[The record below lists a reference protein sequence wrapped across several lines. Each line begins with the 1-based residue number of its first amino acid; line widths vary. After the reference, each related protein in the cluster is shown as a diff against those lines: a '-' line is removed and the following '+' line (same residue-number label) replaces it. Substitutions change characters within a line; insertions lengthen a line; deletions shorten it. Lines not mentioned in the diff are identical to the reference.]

1 MFSLG
6 HRSGTESLTGRFVAD
21 DPTCPL
27 LELLSPSQ
35 LVSCEYNPREVTL
48 LAGGCHNGQVCYWD
62 DRAGGRPVGVVGRA
76 SAHSGPVCST
86 KWVSSKTAAEFFTA
100 SSDGRVSGTVYSNSQ
115 IIADTGNLLTQ
126 RSSYLQTL
134 IYCSKILWWDIRQLS
149 QPSDVL
155 TMEEAGEGEEGATV
169 LEYEWTIP
177 AKFMVGTQRGE
188 VFSCNKKNKGK
199 ERISAVYRAHYGP
212 VCALQRN
219 PAFPKV
225 KIRHGQS
232 TSFFSKS

>member
-1 MFSLG
+1 M
-6 HRSGTESLTGRFVAD
+6 
-21 DPTCPL
+21 
-27 LELLSPSQ
+27 ELLSPSQ
-35 LVSCEYNPREVTL
+35 LVSCEYNPREVNL

-62 DRAGGRPVGVVGRA
+62 CRAGGRPVGVVGRA
-76 SAHSGPVCST
+76 SAHSGPVSTT

-100 SSDGRVSGTVYSNSQ
+100 ASDGRVSGTVYINSQ
-115 IIADTGNLLTQ
+115 IIADTGNLLTP
-126 RSSYLQTL
+126 RSSYHQTL

-149 QPSDVL
+149 QPSDLL
-155 TMEEAGEGEEGATV
+155 TLEEEGEEGATV

-177 AKFMVGTQRGE
+177 AKFMVGTQRGD

-199 ERISAVYRAHYGP
+199 ERISAVYRAHHGP

-225 KIRHGQS
+225 KVRHGQS
-232 TSFFSKS
+232 FYSQS